1 MGAESLCDRAQAP
14 DFTQENPM
22 KHLTNLTF
30 HNRFHTLGTHF
41 YSECPPL
48 GLENPT
54 VVCSSAEVL
63 HLLNL
68 YPDEA
73 TTDLF
78 LQVFSGNA
86 LLPGMQP
93 LAQDYAGHQFGN
105 FNPFLGD
112 GRGLLLGEVE
122 TPTGILDIYLK
133 GAGKTP
139 YARNAD
145 GRAGLRECL
154 HEFHTTEQLAALG
167 VPTARC
173 LCVVSGSQ
181 PVYRGGFEP
190 SAIVTRIAP
199 SHVRFG
205 TFENYFFQKNRDALR
220 QLADHVITCHYPAC
234 AAAGEQR
241 YAAFF
246 HEVVLRTAHLMA
258 HWQAVGFVHGV
269 MNTDNQSIL
278 GLTLDVGLGTFTPE
292 RDPVYVCHPD
302 DEHGRYAFGQQPVV
316 GLWNCNVL
324 ARALSPL
331 IAAQDLRAALLAYE
345 PEYLRHYAVLMM
357 SPSPA
362 RA

>member
-1 MGAESLCDRAQAP
+1 
-14 DFTQENPM
+14 M
-22 KHLTNLTF
+22 KHLTDLSF
-30 HNRFHTLGTHF
+30 HNRFHALGSHF
-41 YSECPPL
+41 YSECPPQ

-54 VVCSSAEVL
+54 LVCSSPEVL
-63 HLLNL
+63 QCVGLP
-68 YPDEA
+68 PDEA
-73 TTDLF
+73 NTDLF

-112 GRGLLLGEVE
+112 GRALLLGEVA
-122 TPTGILDIYLK
+122 TPTDILDIYLK

-154 HEFHTTEQLAALG
+154 HEFDTTTQLAALG

-173 LCVVSGSQ
+173 LCVASGSQ
-181 PVYRGGFEP
+181 LVYRAGFEP

-199 SHVRFG
+199 SHIRFG
-205 TFENYFFQKNRDALR
+205 TFENYFFQKNHAALR
-220 QLADHVITCHYPAC
+220 QLTEHVIACHYPTC
-234 AAAGEQR
+234 LEAGENR

-246 HEVVLRTAHLMA
+246 REVVLRTARLIA
-258 HWQAVGFVHGV
+258 HWQAVGFTHGV

-278 GLTLDVGLGTFTPE
+278 GITLDVGASSFTPDH
-292 RDPVYVCHPD
+292 DPNYVTHPA
-302 DEHGRYAFGQQPVV
+302 DEHKRYAFGQQPVV

-331 IAAQDLRAALLAYE
+331 IAAQDLRQALLAYE
-345 PEYLRHYAVLMM
+345 REYLRKSKIFVTM
-357 SPSPA
+357 SV
-362 RA
+362 

>member
-1 MGAESLCDRAQAP
+1 
-14 DFTQENPM
+14 
-22 KHLTNLTF
+22 
-30 HNRFHTLGTHF
+30 
-41 YSECPPL
+41 
-48 GLENPT
+48 
-54 VVCSSAEVL
+54 
-63 HLLNL
+63 
-68 YPDEA
+68 
-73 TTDLF
+73 
-78 LQVFSGNA
+78 
-86 LLPGMQP
+86 
-93 LAQDYAGHQFGN
+93 LAQDYAGHQFGH

-112 GRGLLLGEVE
+112 GRALLLGEVE

-139 YARNAD
+139 YSRTAD

-190 SAIVTRIAP
+190 AAILTRIAP

-205 TFENYFFQKNRDALR
+205 TFENYFFQKNPAALR
-220 QLADHVITCHYPAC
+220 QLTEHVITCHYADC
-234 AAAGEQR
+234 VASGDYAG
-241 YAAFF
+241 FF
-246 HEVVLRTAHLMA
+246 REVVLRTARLIA

-292 RDPVYVCHPD
+292 RDPAYVCHPD

-331 IAAQDLRAALLAYE
+331 ITAADLRAALQEYE
-345 PEYLRHYAVLMM
+345 PEHLRHYAVLM
-357 SPSPA
+357 SP
-362 RA
+362 

>member
-1 MGAESLCDRAQAP
+1 
-14 DFTQENPM
+14 M
-22 KHLTNLTF
+22 KHLSDLTF
-30 HNRFHTLGTHF
+30 YNHFHTLGAHF
-41 YSECPPL
+41 YCECSPQ

-54 VVCSSAEVL
+54 LVCSSAEVL
-63 HLLNL
+63 QQLGLH
-68 YPDEA
+68 PDEA
-73 TTDLF
+73 NTNLF

-112 GRGLLLGEVE
+112 GRALLLGEVA

-133 GAGKTP
+133 GSGRTP

-154 HEFHTTEQLAALG
+154 HEFHITAQLAALK

-181 PVYRGGFEP
+181 QVYRGGFEP
-190 SAIVTRIAP
+190 SAMLTRIAP
-199 SHVRFG
+199 SHIRFG
-205 TFENYFFQKNRDALR
+205 TFENYYFQKNRAALC
-220 QLADHVITCHYPAC
+220 QLADHVIACHYPDC
-234 AAAGEQR
+234 LAAGEQR
-241 YAAFF
+241 YVAFF
-246 HEVVLRTAHLMA
+246 AEVVLRTARLMA

-278 GLTLDVGLGTFTPE
+278 GLTLDVGMGAFTPE
-292 RDPVYVCHPD
+292 RDPAYVCHPED
-302 DEHGRYAFGQQPVV
+302 GHGRYAFGQQPLV

-331 IAAQDLRAALLAYE
+331 IAAHDLRTALQAYE
-345 PEYLRHYAVLMM
+345 PEYLRHYTALLSE
-357 SPSPA
+357 SPPGA
-362 RA
+362 